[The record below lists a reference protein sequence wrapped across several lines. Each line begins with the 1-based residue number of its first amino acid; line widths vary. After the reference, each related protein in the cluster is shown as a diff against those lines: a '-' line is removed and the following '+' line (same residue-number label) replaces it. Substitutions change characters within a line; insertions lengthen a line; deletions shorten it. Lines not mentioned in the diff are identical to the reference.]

1 MSMSKSTVLILV
13 LFLICNFL
21 YSQRNDTK
29 VLRFTYE
36 ESLAG
41 DDKDKTANDT
51 ITVAVDSVANN
62 PQVDSLSLDGQVT
75 VTDSLSVTENVSA
88 DTSLIAADTT
98 SLASIEAKSEQIP
111 EPEEEPAP
119 SNWEKGGQTAL
130 NFSQISLSNWAA
142 GGTES
147 FSFNSYLNLFAR
159 YKSPDGGVTWENTL
173 DMGFGKIR
181 QSDKPTVK
189 SDDKIDFSTKYG
201 RRASEKWFYSSLFNF
216 RTQMAPGFKKPEDP
230 KISDFLAPAFIS
242 LSLGMDHKFDENLN
256 FYLSPLAGKI
266 TLVYDEELTS
276 NYGVEE
282 GENVKYEFGGF
293 IRLQFRATLME
304 NITVTSRFELFSNY
318 VDKPQNFDVN
328 SDTRINMQVNQYIS
342 ANLLIQMMYDENTRV
357 NVFENGVMVGTTGPR
372 VQIKQVFGLGFSY
385 RF

>member
-1 MSMSKSTVLILV
+1 MNISKSTVLILV
-13 LFLICNFL
+13 LFLILNSL

-51 ITVAVDSVANN
+51 ITVAVDSVANSL
-62 PQVDSLSLDGQVT
+62 QVDSLSLEGQVS

-98 SLASIEAKSEQIP
+98 SLALMESKSEQIP

-173 DMGFGKIR
+173 DLGFGKIK

-201 RRASEKWFYSSLFNF
+201 RRASENWFYSSLFNF

-276 NYGVEE
+276 NYGVED

-293 IRLQFRATLME
+293 VRVQFRATLME
-304 NITVTSRFELFSNY
+304 NITVTSRLELFSNY
-318 VDKPQNFDVN
+318 ADKPQNFDVN
-328 SDTRINMQVNQYIS
+328 SDTRINMQVNRYIS
-342 ANLLIQMMYDENTRV
+342 ANLLLQMMYDESTRV
-357 NVFENGVMVGTTGPR
+357 NVFEEGVLVGTTGPR

>member
-1 MSMSKSTVLILV
+1 MNISKSTVLILV
-13 LFLICNFL
+13 LFLIFNSL

-51 ITVAVDSVANN
+51 ITVAVDSAANSL
-62 PQVDSLSLDGQVT
+62 QIDSLSLEGQVT

-88 DTSLIAADTT
+88 DTSMIAADTT
-98 SLASIEAKSEQIP
+98 SLALMESKSEQIP

-173 DMGFGKIR
+173 DLGFGKIK

-201 RRASEKWFYSSLFNF
+201 RRASENWFYSSLFNF

-276 NYGVEE
+276 NYGVED

-293 IRLQFRATLME
+293 VRVQFRATLME
-304 NITVTSRFELFSNY
+304 NITVTSRLELFSNY
-318 VDKPQNFDVN
+318 ADKPQNFDVN
-328 SDTRINMQVNQYIS
+328 SDTRINMQVNRYIS
-342 ANLLIQMMYDENTRV
+342 ANLLLQMMYDESTRV
-357 NVFENGVMVGTTGPR
+357 NVFEEGVLVGTTGPR

>member
-1 MSMSKSTVLILV
+1 MSILRNISVLLV
-13 LFLICNFL
+13 LFITCTCL
-21 YSQRNDTK
+21 YSQRNDRK

-41 DDKDKTANDT
+41 GDKDKSETDT
-51 ITVAVDSVANN
+51 ISVAVDTVAYNTAVDSLLLN
-62 PQVDSLSLDGQVT
+62 VNGSLSDSLSLAET
-75 VTDSLSVTENVSA
+75 STA
-88 DTSLIAADTT
+88 DTSLTADDTS
-98 SLASIEAKSEQIP
+98 SLASNEVSPEQIP
-111 EPEEEPAP
+111 EPEEEPVP
-119 SNWEKGGQTAL
+119 SNWERGGQTAL

-159 YKSPDGGVTWENTL
+159 YKSPNGVVTWENTL
-173 DMGFGKIR
+173 DLGFGKIK

-216 RTQMAPGFKKPEDP
+216 RTQMAPGYKKPEDP

-266 TLVYDEELTS
+266 TLVYDDELTS

-293 IRLQFRATLME
+293 VRVQFRATLME
-304 NITVTSRFELFSNY
+304 NITVTSRLELFSNY
-318 VDKPQNFDVN
+318 ADKPQNFDVN
-328 SDTRINMQVNQYIS
+328 SDTRINMQVNRYIS
-342 ANLLIQMMYDENTRV
+342 ANLLLQMMYDESTRV
-357 NVFENGVMVGTTGPR
+357 NVFENGVLVGTTGPR
-372 VQIKQVFGLGFSY
+372 VQLKQVFGLGFSY

>member
-1 MSMSKSTVLILV
+1 MNRLPNIAVLLV
-13 LFLICNFL
+13 LFITSTCL
-21 YSQRNDTK
+21 YSQRHDPK

-41 DDKDKTANDT
+41 NDKDKSATDT
-51 ITVAVDSVANN
+51 ISITEDAVADSTLL
-62 PQVDSLSLDGQVT
+62 DSLLLDGKGSMN
-75 VTDSLSVTENVSA
+75 DSLSVTETVSA
-88 DTSLIAADTT
+88 DTSLIAAEDPSPA
-98 SLASIEAKSEQIP
+98 SLEPKTEQIP
-111 EPEEEPAP
+111 EPEKEPVP
-119 SNWEKGGQTAL
+119 SNWTRGGQTAF

-159 YKSPDGGVTWENTL
+159 YKSPDGNVTWENTL
-173 DMGFGKIR
+173 DLGFGKIK
-181 QSDKPTVK
+181 QADKPTVK
-189 SDDKIDFSTKYG
+189 SDDKIDFSTKFG

-216 RTQMAPGFKKPEDP
+216 RTQMAPGYKKPEDP

-242 LSLGMDHKFDENLN
+242 ISLGMDHKFDENLN

-266 TLVYDEELTS
+266 TLVYDDELTS
-276 NYGVEE
+276 NYGVED

-293 IRLQFRATLME
+293 VRVQFRATLME
-304 NITVTSRFELFSNY
+304 NITVTSRLELFSNY
-318 VDKPQNFDVN
+318 ADKPLNFDVN
-328 SDTRINMQVNQYIS
+328 SDTRINMQVNRYIS
-342 ANLLIQMMYDENTRV
+342 ANLLLQMMYDENTRV
-357 NVFENGVMVGTTGPR
+357 NVFENGVLVGTTGPR

>member
-1 MSMSKSTVLILV
+1 MSILRNISVLLV
-13 LFLICNFL
+13 LFITCTCL
-21 YSQRNDTK
+21 YSQRNDRK

-41 DDKDKTANDT
+41 GDKDKSETDT
-51 ITVAVDSVANN
+51 ISVAVDTVAYNTAVDSLLLN
-62 PQVDSLSLDGQVT
+62 VNGSLSDSLSLAET
-75 VTDSLSVTENVSA
+75 STA
-88 DTSLIAADTT
+88 DTSLTADDTS
-98 SLASIEAKSEQIP
+98 SLASNEISPEQIP
-111 EPEEEPAP
+111 EPEEEPVP
-119 SNWEKGGQTAL
+119 SNWERGGQTAL

-159 YKSPDGGVTWENTL
+159 YKSPNGVVTWENTL
-173 DMGFGKIR
+173 DLGFGKIK

-216 RTQMAPGFKKPEDP
+216 RTQMAPGYKKPEDP

-266 TLVYDEELTS
+266 TLVYDDELTS

-293 IRLQFRATLME
+293 VRVQFRATLME
-304 NITVTSRFELFSNY
+304 NITVTSRLELFSNY
-318 VDKPQNFDVN
+318 ADKPQNFDVN
-328 SDTRINMQVNQYIS
+328 SDTRINMQVNRYIS
-342 ANLLIQMMYDENTRV
+342 ANLLLQMMYDESTRV
-357 NVFENGVMVGTTGPR
+357 NVFENGVLVGTTGPR
-372 VQIKQVFGLGFSY
+372 VQLKQVFGLGFSY